1 MKETKIDNI
10 ERLVKEVCEKNHV
23 ALYDLNLKNTKKG
36 RVLSVEITKIGGV
49 SIDDCEIVSRKL
61 SEYLDD
67 LDLISGKYFLE
78 VSSPGLERYLTQ
90 KKHYISAINE
100 KIKVTYKKDDKTETV
115 VGVLIE
121 VLPDEI
127 TLKNNEEIK
136 KINFK
141 DIKKAKIVFEFKK

>member
-115 VGVLIE
+115 VGILIE

-141 DIKKAKIVFEFKK
+141 DIKKAKTVFEFKK